1 MKIIS
6 LINSKGGVGK
16 TTMSVCIA
24 AYLKSQNK
32 NVLLVDADPQGSL
45 RDWKEAAEG
54 GNDFEITVADRRQVL
69 INLPKLIKHSGYDY
83 VVVDTS
89 GKASDLLGVSISLA
103 DVILTP
109 VQPSPYDLWATQ
121 DVLELIQLRKTINPN
136 LFAFLIFN
144 RAMPNTLMSKY
155 VYEDMKTLEVPMLE
169 STIQQRVIYSSSAA
183 TGQTIYD
190 FKNEEAKNEVN
201 KLGEELLRRIN
212 GDQKEN

>member
-16 TTMSVCIA
+16 TTLSVCVA

-32 NVLLVDADPQGSL
+32 KVLLVDADPQGSL

-54 GNDFEITVADRRQVL
+54 KNDFEITVSDRKQVL
-69 INLPKLIKHSGYDY
+69 INIPKLIKHSGYDY

-89 GKASDLLGVSISLA
+89 GKASDLLGASISLA

-121 DVLELIQLRKTINPN
+121 DIIELIEMRKTINTN
-136 LFAFLIFN
+136 LLAFLIFN

-155 VYEDMKTLEVPMLE
+155 VHEDMKTLKTPMLD
-169 STIQQRVIYSSSAA
+169 STIQQRVVYSLSAT

-190 FKNEEAKNEVN
+190 FKNEDAKNEVN
-201 KLGEELLRRIN
+201 RLGEELLRRIH
-212 GDQKEN
+212 GG